1 MFGDGHMIDESS
13 YDMIDEMDVDV
24 VDDIRDEKRRGGNH
38 AGHLCD
44 EGQSHESTDRHMSSA
59 YNTTPRTSPSHQR
72 PRQPAAKSTAPY
84 PKPQMQQYTPQAAPH
99 QERPMQTTI
108 VNGRT
113 YDRPAETPKISPAQQ
128 KATKWFTAFIIIGIV
143 SSCLGSFLMLPVC
156 IVLALMIMGSV
167 KKCEGDDTA
176 PVNRTAAAAICIA
189 IFAFIAIIAG
199 KTAFSMFSELLTE
212 TSDLGG
218 Y

>member
-1 MFGDGHMIDESS
+1 MIDESS
-13 YDMIDEMDVDV
+13 FDMIDEMDYDV
-24 VDDIRDEKRRGGNH
+24 VDDIRDEKRSGTH

-44 EGQSHESTDRHMSSA
+44 EGQFHEYVDRQASAA
-59 YNTTPRTSPSHQR
+59 YNTTPRTSPYPQP

-84 PKPQMQQYTPQAAPH
+84 PKPHMQQYTPQAAPR
-99 QERPMQTTI
+99 QERPVQTTV

-128 KATKWFTAFIIIGIV
+128 KATKWFTAFIIIGLA
-143 SSCLGSFLMLPVC
+143 SSCLGSFLMLPIC

-176 PVNRTAAAAICIA
+176 PVNRMAAAAICIA
-189 IFAFIAIIAG
+189 VFAFIAIIAG
-199 KTAFSMFSELLTE
+199 KTAFTMFSELFNE

>member
-1 MFGDGHMIDESS
+1 MFGERRMIDESS
-13 YDMIDEMDVDV
+13 SGMIDEMDYDV
-24 VDDIRDEKRRGGNH
+24 VDDIRDEKRRGAH

-44 EGQSHESTDRHMSSA
+44 EGQLHEYTDRQSSAA
-59 YNTTPRTSPSHQR
+59 YNTTPRTSSYPQ
-72 PRQPAAKSTAPY
+72 PARQPAPKSTAPY
-84 PKPQMQQYTPQAAPH
+84 PKPHMQQYTPQAAPR
-99 QERPMQTTI
+99 QERPVQTTV

-128 KATKWFTAFIIIGIV
+128 KASKWFVAFIIIGFA

-156 IVLALMIMGSV
+156 IVLGLMIMGSV

-176 PVNRTAAAAICIA
+176 PVNRTAVAAVCIV

-199 KTAFSMFSELLTE
+199 KTAFSMFSELFNE